1 VHMLHVGTAPG
12 VSVADL
18 VSPFSRYSMAPANV
32 LGGPLG
38 PTTSSPYQQQQ
49 VSLGQVS
56 PAVTGRMPL
65 VPPVTMVSSRG
76 PAPPP
81 VPPPLPPTLSK
92 GGLQLLPTRQAAVHT
107 AAPAVH
113 VLDASL
119 FDSGSPSAVAAAI
132 AAGVDPGQ
140 GQRQGLTER
149 TALLASIRQG
159 GFRLQHVARPSAM
172 ARQNESAVSGW

>member
-1 VHMLHVGTAPG
+1 MLHVGTAPG
-12 VSVADL
+12 VSGADL

-32 LGGPLG
+32 LGGPLTP
-38 PTTSSPYQQQQ
+38 PTSLPYQQQQ

-56 PAVTGRMPL
+56 PAVTSRMTL
-65 VPPVTMVSSRG
+65 VPPVTNSRG

-92 GGLQLLPTRQAAVHT
+92 GGLRLLPTRKLAADTPAVQA

-113 VLDASL
+113 VLDESL
-119 FDSGSPSAVAAAI
+119 FDRGSPSAVAAAI
-132 AAGVDPGQ
+132 AAGVDPG
-140 GQRQGLTER
+140 GQGLTER

-172 ARQNESAVSGW
+172 ARQNESGMSGW